1 MLILTRRLGE
11 SVIISH
17 GLREIRITVLARRGR
32 QVSLGIDA
40 PDDVEVNRAEIHE
53 RVRYERA
60 HGQVK
65 AGR

>member
-1 MLILTRRLGE
+1 MLILTRRLRE
-11 SVIISH
+11 SVIISA
-17 GLREIRITVLARRGR
+17 GAREIRITVLARRGR

-53 RVRYERA
+53 RIRLERSR
-60 HGQVK
+60 GPLK